1 MERTLSV
8 LSDVKS
14 LSEFLEGASLERAH
28 LLPGMGHMSLE
39 LELTRACPEL
49 ATVVRRGFIART
61 KTPWVKSRLTLRRIT
76 DVAVQRIADATTAPK
91 PLLACESVPGGY
103 RAVVTSPDGLELTV
117 ALEQLDGQF
126 VDVGTPVE
134 SP

>member
-8 LSDVKS
+8 LSDVKN
-14 LSEFLEGASLERAH
+14 LGEFIDGASLERAR
-28 LLPGMGHMSLE
+28 LLPGVGQMSLE

-49 ATVVRRGFIART
+49 ATVVRRGFVART

-76 DVAVQRIADATTAPK
+76 GVAVQRTADAAASQ
-91 PLLACESVPGGY
+91 PLLACEAVPGGY
-103 RAVVTSPDGLELTV
+103 RAVVTAHDGLELTV
-117 ALEQLDGQF
+117 TLEQLDGQF
-126 VDVGTPVE
+126 TDVGTPVE